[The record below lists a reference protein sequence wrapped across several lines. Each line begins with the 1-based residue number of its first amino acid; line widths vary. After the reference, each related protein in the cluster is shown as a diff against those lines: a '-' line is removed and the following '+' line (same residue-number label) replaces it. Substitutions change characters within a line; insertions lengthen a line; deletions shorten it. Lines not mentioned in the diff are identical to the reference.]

1 MDAEQKSLDVHF
13 GASSTW
19 PYRCIGTR
27 YLKRYMYLQL
37 NNGRAEL
44 ECGKFD

>member
-19 PYRCIGTR
+19 PYRCIPR